1 MGALACGFHTVEA
14 AGDKAELRKKP
25 LEFRQPVM
33 NEEQVLDRIC
43 QRSED
48 LGLKSQNSLYLL
60 ICVSLLF

>member
-14 AGDKAELRKKP
+14 AGDKAELRKKNP

-48 LGLKSQNSLYLL
+48 LGLKSQNIVC
-60 ICVSLLF
+60 IC

>member
-48 LGLKSQNSLYLL
+48 LGLKS
-60 ICVSLLF
+60 

>member
-14 AGDKAELRKKP
+14 AGDKAELRKKKP

-48 LGLKSQNSLYLL
+48 LGLKSYLL

>member
-14 AGDKAELRKKP
+14 AGDKAELRKKTP

-48 LGLKSQNSLYLL
+48 LGLKSQNIVC
-60 ICVSLLF
+60 IC

>member
-14 AGDKAELRKKP
+14 AGDKAELRKKKT

-48 LGLKSQNSLYLL
+48 LGLKSQNIVC
-60 ICVSLLF
+60 IC